1 MRLPA
6 AAVLRYVSWACPG
19 RTNAKKKKKK
29 KKDNPRVQAWMT
41 TAVSDFNFFRSK
53 TDLVYRHEWLCRSG
67 NGHGGSI
74 LTPQQAEDKNCR
86 SVGTCSTWKMQS
98 WLENTSVVF
107 LYNVYRTAVTFS
119 VQIICLR
126 KNLNAPRPSELVR
139 GRLHSTVSMARC
151 GLRDAFVVWL
161 CKSGTIEDHVLYY
174 AKVVSRY
181 AT

>member
-1 MRLPA
+1 MQKF
-6 AAVLRYVSWACPG
+6 
-19 RTNAKKKKKK
+19 KKNQKKSKK
-29 KKDNPRVQAWMT
+29 FNPRVQAWMT
-41 TAVSDFNFFRSK
+41 TAVSEFIFFRSK

-74 LTPQQAEDKNCR
+74 LTPQAENKNCR
-86 SVGTCSTWKMQS
+86 SVGTS
-98 WLENTSVVF
+98 WLENTSVAF

-139 GRLHSTVSMARC
+139 GRLNSTVSMARC

-161 CKSGTIEDHVLYY
+161 CKSETIEDHVLYN

>member
-6 AAVLRYVSWACPG
+6 EQSFAMCRG
-19 RTNAKKKKKK
+19 RAPDERTQKLKIKN

-41 TAVSDFNFFRSK
+41 TAVSEFNFFRSK

-74 LTPQQAEDKNCR
+74 LTPQAENKNCQ

-98 WLENTSVVF
+98 WLENTSVAF
-107 LYNVYRTAVTFS
+107 LYYVYRTTVTFS
-119 VQIICLR
+119 VQIKCLR

-151 GLRDAFVVWL
+151 GLQNAFVVWL
-161 CKSGTIEDHVLYY
+161 CKSETIEDHVLYY

>member
-19 RTNAKKKKKK
+19 RTDAKIQKKKKKN
-29 KKDNPRVQAWMT
+29 NPRVQAWMT
-41 TAVSDFNFFRSK
+41 TAVSEFIFFRSK

-74 LTPQQAEDKNCR
+74 LTPQAENKNCR
-86 SVGTCSTWKMQS
+86 SYSSHVLGTDYGICS
-98 WLENTSVVF
+98 
-107 LYNVYRTAVTFS
+107 
-119 VQIICLR
+119 R

-139 GRLHSTVSMARC
+139 GCLHSTVSMARC

-161 CKSGTIEDHVLYY
+161 CKSETIEDHVLYY